1 VPHFLPRRHARLT
14 GLAAGLCVTN
24 LHKFHVALTVRHQA
38 EQDNHW
44 LAQQCKS
51 PEFYSNMRQPSNL
64 CDDVA
69 LAQADALWLHAL
81 RDVFDSGSPCGSVS
95 CEQRVVGGLAWI
107 FDRGVF
113 LLCVLGLAAFVAST
127 SMLAMHRLLTQRQLG
142 SAPFLLHEQ
151 HPHEQ
156 HLLAQPF
163 TPPARRAHRRR
174 RRAQARHPL
183 ALAPRADG
191 DDTKVMIQR

>member
-1 VPHFLPRRHARLT
+1 MMRSEHRARRLDATLCHIFYLAVMLVLA
-14 GLAAGLCVTN
+14 GLGAGLCVTN
-24 LHKFHVALTVRHQA
+24 LHKFHVALTARHQA

-51 PEFYSNMRQPSNL
+51 PEFYSNMRQHSSL

-81 RDVFDSGSPCGSVS
+81 RDVFDAGSPCGSVS

-113 LLCVLGLAAFVAST
+113 LLCALGLAAFVAST

-163 TPPARRAHRRR
+163 TPPRAARIEDGAAR
-174 RRAQARHPL
+174 RRATPW
-183 ALAPRADG
+183 P
-191 DDTKVMIQR
+191 